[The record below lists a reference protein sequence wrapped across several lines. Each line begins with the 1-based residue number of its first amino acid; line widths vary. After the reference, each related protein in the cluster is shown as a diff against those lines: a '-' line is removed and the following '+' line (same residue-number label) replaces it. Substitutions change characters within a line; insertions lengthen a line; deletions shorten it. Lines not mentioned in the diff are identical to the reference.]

1 MYKLVVYGLGGAGKY
16 VCDCLLKKKKKV
28 LFIIDQFTSLKK
40 YKGIPIKKIENI
52 EKVNIDSILLISLH
66 NHYVDINFL
75 LKKLRKYK
83 FKKIYSLINFPKLNS
98 ICNFKFYTG
107 KKKGAGGGSYN
118 WYWLNPNFKYKKYK
132 KQLNMLRKI
141 LFDNNSKILLDNVI
155 AYRDSGEI
163 LKCPLP
169 SLRDQYVPKKITKY
183 RNAINYIDCGAD
195 KGQTIKN
202 ISKLGVKL
210 NSVIAFEPDKKNF
223 KKLLLTKKKNY
234 QFYRTGVFNKKCIL
248 KFNSTG
254 AMSSRIILEKSKNV
268 SNSKINCDKLDN
280 YCTNFI
286 PHLIKYDVEGA
297 EIEALKGSKETI
309 IKHLP
314 NLAVSLYHKP
324 EHLFKIPLLI
334 KSWNLNYRFYLRLHE
349 YNTYGLVLYCYN
361 MNLFK

>member
-1 MYKLVVYGLGGAGKY
+1 MNNLIIYGIGATGKY
-16 VCDCLLKKKKKV
+16 VVDCLEKKTKLQLIV
-28 LFIIDQFTSLKK
+28 DQFTKLKS
-40 YKGIPIKKIENI
+40 YKGIAIKKIDYLKKIKSNFS
-52 EKVNIDSILLISLH
+52 VLLALH
-66 NHYVDINFL
+66 NHYTDISSVY
-75 LKKLRKYK
+75 KKLSKYK
-83 FKKIYSLINFPKLNS
+83 CNKIYSLIDFPDINLIYNL
-98 ICNFKFYTG
+98 
-107 KKKGAGGGSYN
+107 KKKESKNNQFN
-118 WYWLNPNFKYKKYK
+118 WHWFSPKFKYYKYK
-132 KQLNMLRKI
+132 KQIKNIRQ
-141 LFDNNSKILLDNVI
+141 LFLDIKSKIILDKVVK
-155 AYRDSGEI
+155 YRDYGKISDY
-163 LKCPLP
+163 PFP
-169 SLRDQYVPKKITKY
+169 SLNDEYIPSDLPKYK
-183 RNAINYIDCGAD
+183 NAINYIDCGAD

-210 NSVIAFEPDKKNF
+210 NSVLAFEPDKKNF

-268 SNSKINCDKLDN
+268 INSKINCDKLDN